1 MSFRSI
7 TMLWLLAGIP
17 IVLLFLISRERVRI
31 EIARRFVSER
41 LRGVSMPARFL
52 RPWLVAVALALA
64 LVAFAGP
71 YAGFQLV
78 PIIASEANR
87 ILVID
92 VSNSMAAVDVGT
104 SRLAAA
110 KALATRLAEAQEG
123 RVGLLVFEAGADVV
137 SPLTTDTQAVATL
150 IQTLVPGELGQAGSD
165 LGTAVIAALRLVEAD
180 PAQKV
185 DVVLISDGED
195 QGSRITEAI
204 QLAKLRQVQ
213 VSTVLIGSAD
223 GSTIPTN
230 QGPLRN
236 DSGEIV
242 TTYARSAALRRIAE
256 ETGGR
261 FLENPFGAESLAP
274 LGGAHNA
281 ATRETH
287 VRVPVDRYQWPLAA
301 AFVLFLVGAFLN
313 RGAE

>member
-17 IVLLFLISRERVRI
+17 IVLLFLVSRERLRR

-41 LRGVSMPARFL
+41 LRGISVPARLL
-52 RPWLVAVALALA
+52 RPWLVAGSLALA

-71 YAGFQLV
+71 YAGFRLV
-78 PIIASEANR
+78 PIIASETNR

-92 VSNSMAAVDVGT
+92 VSNSMAAADVGT
-104 SRLAAA
+104 SRLGAA

-137 SPLTTDTQAVATL
+137 SPLTTDTQAVVTL

-185 DVVLISDGED
+185 DIVLISDGED
-195 QGSRITEAI
+195 QGARITEAV
-204 QLAKLRQVQ
+204 QRAKLRQVQ
-213 VSTVLIGSAD
+213 VSTVMIGSAD

-230 QGPLRN
+230 RGPLRN

-242 TTYARSAALRRIAE
+242 TTYARSAALRQIAA

-261 FLENPFGAESLAP
+261 FLENPFSAASLAP
-274 LGGAHNA
+274 LEGARSA
-281 ATRETH
+281 TTRETH
-287 VRVPVDRYQWPLAA
+287 VRVPLDRYQWPLAA
-301 AFVLFLVGAFLN
+301 AFVLFLSGAFLN